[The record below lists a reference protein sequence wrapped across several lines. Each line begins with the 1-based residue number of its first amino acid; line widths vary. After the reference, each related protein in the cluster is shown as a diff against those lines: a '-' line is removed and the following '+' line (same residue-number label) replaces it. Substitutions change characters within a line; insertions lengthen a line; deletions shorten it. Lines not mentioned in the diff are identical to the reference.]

1 MSYDGFVEDRGARAM
16 SKSES
21 RGARPGGRLK
31 AERPVNNAGAGP
43 ANSKRR
49 LPKVSEELSED
60 IARRMVEILPRLRRF
75 TSSLTRD
82 GSQSEDLVQ
91 ETYARALARLDRW
104 RPDSRLD
111 SWMYR
116 IAQNLWI
123 DQLRTEKARGE
134 VVDISI
140 LENLSGCDGRSV
152 IESRLTLSE
161 FTKRFADLPAHQ
173 RTLLRLVCVDGLT
186 YIEAA
191 KALHSP
197 VGTIMSRLARAR
209 LALNQTIGGEPRQSG
224 ADRGTSG
231 KPARTH
237 PSRI

>member
-1 MSYDGFVEDRGARAM
+1 MSYDGFVEDRGAGAM
-16 SKSES
+16 SKFES
-21 RGARPGGRLK
+21 RGAPGRRLK
-31 AERPVNNAGAGP
+31 AERPANNPGGGSVNCE
-43 ANSKRR
+43 RQ
-49 LPKVSEELSED
+49 LPKASEEVSED

-82 GSQSEDLVQ
+82 GSLSEDLVQ
-91 ETYARALARLDRW
+91 ETYARALARLDQW

-134 VVDISI
+134 VVDIST
-140 LENLSGCDGRSV
+140 LENLLGCDGRSV
-152 IESRLTLSE
+152 IESRLTLFE
-161 FTKRFADLPAHQ
+161 FTQRLAQLPAHQ

-186 YIEAA
+186 YVEAA
-191 KALHSP
+191 EALHSP

-209 LALNQTIGGEPRQSG
+209 RALNQTVGV
-224 ADRGTSG
+224 
-231 KPARTH
+231 KPPAVGRR
-237 PSRI
+237 SRAHLCH

>member
-1 MSYDGFVEDRGARAM
+1 M
-16 SKSES
+16 SKFET
-21 RGARPGGRLK
+21 RAARPRGRLE
-31 AERPVNNAGAGP
+31 AERPVNNPGAGP
-43 ANSKRR
+43 ANNDRR
-49 LPKVSEELSED
+49 LPKASEEVSEN

-82 GSQSEDLVQ
+82 GSLSEDLVQ
-91 ETYARALARLDRW
+91 ETYARALARLHQW

-123 DQLRTEKARGE
+123 DQLRAEKARGE
-134 VVDISI
+134 VVDIST
-140 LENLSGCDGRSV
+140 LENLLGCDGRSV
-152 IESRLTLSE
+152 IESRLTLFE
-161 FTKRFADLPAHQ
+161 FAKRFAELPAHQ

-186 YIEAA
+186 YTEAA
-191 KALHSP
+191 EALHSP

-209 LALNQTIGGEPRQSG
+209 LALTQTISTKPRQSG
-224 ADRGTSG
+224 ADRARNCAISG
-231 KPARTH
+231 KPRRTH